1 VFLLP
6 LAIIA
11 AVALT
16 LWFIFTSDASVV
28 LKAVVV
34 LLLAGSWLLRYTR
47 FALVGFFLQIAL
59 AIFIL
64 LYEKANSRG

>member
-1 VFLLP
+1 MFLLS

-16 LWFIFTSDASVV
+16 LWFVFVSDASAV
-28 LKAVVV
+28 LKSVVV

-47 FALVGFFLQIAL
+47 FAMAEFFLQIAP
-59 AIFIL
+59 AVFIL
-64 LYEKANSRG
+64 LYEKANPRG